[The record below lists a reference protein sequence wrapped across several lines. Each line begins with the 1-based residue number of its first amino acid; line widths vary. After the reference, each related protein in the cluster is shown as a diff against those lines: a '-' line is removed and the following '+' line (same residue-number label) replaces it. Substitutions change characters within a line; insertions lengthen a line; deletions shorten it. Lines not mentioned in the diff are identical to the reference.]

1 MAFQLYRGT
10 NDQVTAYVGANGELV
25 YNMTNHSLHI
35 NDGVTPGGHEIQ
47 NTAAIRDSL
56 LDGVSD
62 AYDTLKEVETYINS
76 NEGNLANMLADFNS
90 KVANL
95 QSQIDALKLSVDS
108 SGETTTYG
116 FNTESTP

>member
-10 NDQVTAYVGANGELV
+10 NDQVTAYVGADGELV

-35 NDGVTPGGHEIQ
+35 NDGVTPGGHEFQ
-47 NTAAIRDSL
+47 NAATIRDSL

-76 NEGNLANMLADFNS
+76 NEGNLANMLADFNQ
-90 KVANL
+90 KIANL
-95 QSQIDALKLSVDS
+95 QSQIDDLKISVSSDDS
-108 SGETTTYG
+108 STTYG
-116 FNTESTP
+116 FGE